1 MMGPK
6 PVLLTLSQFTSWVA
20 PATVFAPL
28 LCITPHP
35 PGEVECISSVNKA
48 GRWSQQRDAA
58 ARRIGRP
65 VFLHVLLLN
74 CDYISKKMFQI
85 RKNSMNIFEI
95 YKNISLFNI
104 YIFQN
109 I

>member
-1 MMGPK
+1 M
-6 PVLLTLSQFTSWVA
+6 LATLHHII
-20 PATVFAPL
+20 PD
-28 LCITPHP
+28 P
-35 PGEVECISSVNKA
+35 PCEAECMSPDKKWPDFDHNLMIL
-48 GRWSQQRDAA
+48 RQRDAA
-58 ARRIGRP
+58 ARLIGRP

-74 CDYISKKMFQI
+74 CDYISLKMFQI